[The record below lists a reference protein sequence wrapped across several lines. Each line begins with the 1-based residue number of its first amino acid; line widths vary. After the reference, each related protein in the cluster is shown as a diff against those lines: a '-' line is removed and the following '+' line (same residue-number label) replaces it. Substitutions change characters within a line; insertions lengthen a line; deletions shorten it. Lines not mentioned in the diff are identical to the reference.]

1 MIIYLNHLRHL
12 TYNIHL
18 KLNFDLRLLIIR
30 FYPYKN
36 YLQLIYIT
44 NHKWKELLMIS
55 YFLTLIDW
63 FTNYKFYQD
72 TDMMIHMSYR
82 LQSKI
87 HLLFYLFRI

>member
-1 MIIYLNHLRHL
+1 LIIDLSHL

-18 KLNFDLRLLIIR
+18 KLSFDHRLLIGR
-30 FYPYKN
+30 SYPYKN
-36 YLQLIYIT
+36 YFQFIHIT
-44 NHKWKELLMIS
+44 NHKWKEHLMIP

-72 TDMMIHMSYR
+72 TDMTIHTIHH

-87 HLLFYLFRI
+87 HRLFYHFRI